1 MNFGPFRLD
10 STKRVLWRGDQ
21 LVHLPPKALDVLLA
35 LAEQAGDVVSKDE
48 LISRVWPDTFVE
60 EANLSVNVAALRK
73 ALGTQDDGRHFIE
86 TIPKRGYR
94 LLGAEARPPEPARKA
109 VAVLPFRVLGGTAED
124 QYLGLGLTDA
134 LITQLA
140 RSAGLAVRPTR
151 AVMRHVESTDAREA
165 GRALSADCVVDGTL
179 QRAGPRLRLSL
190 QLLEVD
196 RARIAWSTVLEDDAG
211 RLFQLQDAAAEQ
223 VGRAL
228 GAGSVAEAVTKAPA
242 APSTEAYRAYLKG
255 RYFWSRFTGPWL
267 EKALA
272 FFHESAEADPG
283 YAPPHAGIAQLDLV
297 LGFSGVVHPRD
308 AWEAAE
314 DAAQKALARDPGLA
328 EAHVA
333 LGYTRLFR
341 DWDWH
346 FAEGALARAVAAEPH
361 AAAPHHWQALLLLL
375 QGRFAPARAELARAE
390 AIDPLSV
397 LGAALLGLHGQL
409 GGDDVT
415 ALEACR
421 RTLELEPGHFL
432 GHWGCGLALQQLG
445 HHQEA
450 IESHRKALELA
461 DEAPLLRPVLA
472 RSLALAGDREGAR
485 VLLEPAEGTAF
496 TSPYQRATVE
506 LALDEKT
513 RALSSLEQACEER
526 DPWVVLLKCD
536 RLLAPLRGEPQ
547 YEALVA
553 RVFGTH

>member
-1 MNFGPFRLD
+1 VNFGPFRLD
-10 STKRVLWRGDQ
+10 ATKRVLWRGDQ

-48 LISRVWPDTFVE
+48 IISRVWPDTFVE

-94 LLGAEARPPEPARKA
+94 LLGAEARPPEPARQA
-109 VAVLPFRVLGGTAED
+109 IAVLPFRVLGGTAED
-124 QYLGLGLTDA
+124 QYLGHGLTDA
-134 LITQLA
+134 LITHLA
-140 RSAGLAVRPTR
+140 RSRSLAVRPTR
-151 AVMRHVESTDAREA
+151 AVMRFADSKDAREA
-165 GRALSADCVVDGTL
+165 GRALSAERVVDGTL
-179 QRAGPRLRLSL
+179 QRAGARLRLSL

-196 RARIAWSTVLEDDAG
+196 KARVAWSTVLEDDAA

-228 GAGSVAEAVTKAPA
+228 GMSPETIDARPAPT

-272 FFHESAEADPG
+272 FFHESAEADPA

-314 DAAQKALARDPGLA
+314 DAAQKALSRDPSLA

-333 LGYTRLFR
+333 LGYVRLFR
-341 DWDWH
+341 DWDWR
-346 FAEGALARAVAAEPH
+346 FAEAALARAVAAEPN
-361 AAAPHHWQALLLLL
+361 AAGPRHWLALLLLL
-375 QGRFAPARAELARAE
+375 QGRFTAARTELARAE
-390 AIDPLSV
+390 TIDPLSI
-397 LGAALLGLHGQL
+397 LGTALLGLHGQL
-409 GGDDVT
+409 GGDDAA

-421 RTLELEPGHFL
+421 RTLELEPAHFL

-445 HHQEA
+445 HHSEA
-450 IESHRKALELA
+450 LEAHRKALELA
-461 DEAPLLRPVLA
+461 EDAPLLRPVLA

-485 VLLEPAEGTAF
+485 ALLAPAEGTAF

-506 LALDEKT
+506 LALGET
-513 RALSSLEQACEER
+513 PQALSSLEQACEER
-526 DPWVVLLKCD
+526 DPWVVLLKSD
-536 RLLAPLRGEPQ
+536 RLLAPLRGEPR
-547 YEALVA
+547 YAALVA
-553 RVFGTH
+553 RVFGTA

>member
-1 MNFGPFRLD
+1 VIFGPFRLD

-73 ALGTQDDGRHFIE
+73 ALGTREDGGHFIE

-94 LLGAEARPPEPARKA
+94 LLGAAARAPDPARQA
-109 VAVLPFRVLGGTAED
+109 VAVLPFRVLGGAPED
-124 QYLGLGLTDA
+124 QYLGHGLTDA
-134 LITQLA
+134 LITHLA
-140 RSAGLAVRPTR
+140 RSPALAVRPTR
-151 AVMRHVESTDAREA
+151 AVLRFAASTDAREA
-165 GRALSADCVVDGTL
+165 GRALSAERVVDGTL
-179 QRAGPRLRLSL
+179 QRAGSRLRLSL

-196 RARIAWSTVLEDDAG
+196 KPRITWSTVLEDDAS

-228 GAGSVAEAVTKAPA
+228 GLPAATSARAAPA

-272 FFHESAEADPG
+272 FFHESAEADPA

-314 DAAQKALARDPGLA
+314 DAAQKALSRDSGLA
-328 EAHVA
+328 DAHVA
-333 LGYTRLFR
+333 LGYVRLFR
-341 DWDWH
+341 DWDWR
-346 FAEGALARAVAAEPH
+346 FAEEALGRAVAAEPN
-361 AAAPHHWQALLLLL
+361 AAAPRHWLALLLLL
-375 QGRFAPARAELARAE
+375 QGGFPAAKDELARAE
-390 AIDPLSV
+390 VIDPLSV
-397 LGAALLGLHGQL
+397 LGAALAGLHGQL
-409 GGDDVT
+409 AGDDAA
-415 ALEACR
+415 ALASCR

-445 HHQEA
+445 HHAEA

-461 DEAPLLRPVLA
+461 GDAPLLRPVLA
-472 RSLALAGDREGAR
+472 RSLALAGDHEGAR
-485 VLLEPAEGTAF
+485 ALLEPAEGTAF
-496 TSPYQRATVE
+496 TSPYQKATVE
-506 LALDEKT
+506 LALGET
-513 RALSSLEQACEER
+513 ARALSSLEQACEER
-526 DPWVVLLKCD
+526 DPWVVLLKSD
-536 RLLAPLRGEPQ
+536 RLLAPLRGEPR
-547 YEALVA
+547 YLALLA
-553 RVFGTH
+553 RVFGTG